1 MISNDINVNVNVMW
15 IIKKKLN
22 KIIISNDNS

>member
-1 MISNDINVNVNVMW
+1 MISNDINVNNVMW

>member
-1 MISNDINVNVNVMW
+1 MISNDINVNNIMW